1 MMQIPISPRCLTLGF
16 LEQHAVAIIRVSRRS
31 IKGQV
36 VHWPADI
43 AENIG
48 DLLPFP
54 KCYEFMAIIRKKS
67 TNNDNELR
75 TTVRYSVS
83 VIQILKALEFLFEH
97 HTGYNRNKQILPLKI
112 ITYVHYKSQKF
123 SLTIKSFRNKN
134 SRPLYISKTSKETLY
149 FKKNLTN
156 LFSEI

>member
-1 MMQIPISPRCLTLGF
+1 
-16 LEQHAVAIIRVSRRS
+16 
-31 IKGQV
+31 
-36 VHWPADI
+36 
-43 AENIG
+43 
-48 DLLPFP
+48 
-54 KCYEFMAIIRKKS
+54 MAIIRKKS